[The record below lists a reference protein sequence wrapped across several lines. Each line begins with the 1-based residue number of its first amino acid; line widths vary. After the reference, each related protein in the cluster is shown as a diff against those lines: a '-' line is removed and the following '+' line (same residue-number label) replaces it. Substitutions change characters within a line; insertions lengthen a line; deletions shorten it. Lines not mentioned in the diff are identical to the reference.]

1 MKLSEMKTGEHG
13 NISGLQGTKRFL
25 ERIASVGIT
34 VGCPIV
40 VMQNR
45 KKSPVLVYARD
56 SAIALDRSDCD
67 LIDVEEAL

>member
-1 MKLSEMKTGEHG
+1 MKTGEHG
-13 NISGLQGTKRFL
+13 SISSLQGTKRFL

-34 VGCPIV
+34 IGCPIV
-40 VMQNR
+40 IMQNR

-67 LIDVEEAL
+67 LIDVEAAL

>member
-1 MKLSEMKTGEHG
+1 MKTGEHG
-13 NISGLQGTKRFL
+13 NISDLQGTKRFL

-34 VGCPIV
+34 IGCPIV

-67 LIDVEEAL
+67 LIDVEAAL

>member
-13 NISGLQGTKRFL
+13 NISDLQGTQRFL

-34 VGCPIV
+34 IGCPIV

-45 KKSPVLVYARD
+45 KKTPVLVYARD
-56 SAIALDRSDCD
+56 STIALDRSDCD
-67 LIDVEEAL
+67 LIDVETAL